1 MPLSAVMLASSTK
14 EKNET
19 ERDEEGEPQRKG
31 NTNIPY
37 TKEKGTKQERT
48 HQNKLENN
56 AESFKSSVFSG
67 QLELLRGKMPLI
79 QTLNRKLALFSKAL
93 V

>member
-14 EKNET
+14 GKNET

-48 HQNKLENN
+48 H
-56 AESFKSSVFSG
+56 
-67 QLELLRGKMPLI
+67 
-79 QTLNRKLALFSKAL
+79 
-93 V
+93 

>member
-1 MPLSAVMLASSTK
+1 MLASSTK

-37 TKEKGTKQERT
+37 TKEKGTKQGRT
-48 HQNKLENN
+48 HENKLENN

-67 QLELLRGKMPLI
+67 QRELLSSKMPLI
-79 QTLNRKLALFSKAL
+79 QTPNRSLLCLIKLWYETH
-93 V
+93 

>member
-1 MPLSAVMLASSTK
+1 MPLAAVMLASSTK

-37 TKEKGTKQERT
+37 TKKKEP
-48 HQNKLENN
+48 NKE
-56 AESFKSSVFSG
+56 EHIKTQIG
-67 QLELLRGKMPLI
+67 EQCREP
-79 QTLNRKLALFSKAL
+79 
-93 V
+93 